1 MTGTLF
7 TPIKLG
13 NLQLKNIVDPSV
25 KTIMHRV

>member
-13 NLQLKNIVDPSV
+13 NLQLKNIVGPSV